1 MATDMN
7 EGDRPLAKL
16 TLRPPRTTSDPIHAP
31 EHRSLVRRWFDWLL
45 PRKGWVFALSL
56 AWGLAGLFTF
66 LNLKRDLFPDMSL
79 PVLSVLIQ
87 SPGRATPELELAVA
101 QPTEQALGGMPG
113 VRRVNTTVLPELVQ
127 VVVTFESDTD
137 PWRARQLVAERLSGV
152 AGSFPTGTRPPLM
165 TSASGRLHEL
175 IDIVLEGENVD
186 PMRLRDHADQALV
199 PRLQAVPGVA
209 RVERLGGQERSLQ
222 ITLIPEKIRS
232 LGVSLERVMS
242 ALEGSHQDVAAG
254 VLEIQDKGWYMS
266 VGNLAATPEEV
277 RQLPVQ
283 AAKGMVTLGDVA
295 EIREAPAFRR
305 GLARHAV
312 GAHAPGAEAKAHG
325 IAKNDT
331 NSKAPPANA
340 EHEPEAKEEAHGV
353 AKVDT
358 NSKAHPT
365 NAEHEPAA
373 GAEGHGI
380 ANGDTAR
387 RVGPMDGSHE
397 DVSLRIVKQ
406 PTAATQDV
414 AEGVRAAVAELKGEL
429 PEGMHLEV
437 IYDQGRLVTHALN
450 GVTLALLVGGVFVAL
465 VLIVLLG
472 NVRGALLV
480 LAVLPLA
487 TLGAAIPLHFAGLG
501 LNAMTLGGLAIS
513 VGLLVDAAVIMVEN
527 LAHRLKEHE
536 GSLEPRRVAL
546 TRAAAEVAPPILIAV
561 LVILAV
567 FIPLLS
573 MGGIAGKLYAPLAV
587 AVAASMTISL
597 VLTFTLVP
605 ALVERFLPPGTALE
619 EPRLVSALKRTYR
632 PALDWAL
639 HHGPLVRVLALGL
652 TIPSI
657 WLAVNL
663 GSNFLPTLDERAF
676 MLLSKIPAGSSLEA
690 VDQANLHLDDR
701 LKDIPGVGAV
711 YRRSGRAE
719 VTEDPCPITD
729 SEVMVILAPGA
740 DEALVAREVLEAA
753 EHMPFP
759 VDVNTPMQER
769 IAEGIGGTP
778 ADIQVKLFNRDLEAL
793 RGVLPGLREQLAR
806 LEGVRSVTPDTPD
819 PMPRWRAELDEEALR
834 RLAVPRPLVA
844 RTLEAALQGLVSEAR
859 FEGPQRIER
868 VVRFPNDGR
877 LSPENLK
884 DTPLV
889 LEDGRAL
896 TLGQVVRFQEASTPT
911 LVRRESGQRRLGLN
925 VRTTGDLGGTA
936 KRIEK
941 ALAKVQL
948 PKGTFVKLGGKIEEA
963 RDTHRRLGIAI
974 AAALALVVGL
984 LYLALKRWREVL
996 VVIATLPDAFAG
1008 ALLALWLAGET
1019 WNISSIVGMI
1029 GLFGVAVQ
1037 NSLVLITQAKDLMAR
1052 GVPFEEALR
1061 EASLGRVRPKLMT
1074 AGAAI
1079 LGLMPML
1086 FGFGGSELERPLAV
1100 AMVGGLI
1107 TSTLFTLLALP
1118 SFYAWVGRRHSSS
1131 PEDAEAQ

>member
-7 EGDRPLAKL
+7 EGDRPLANL
-16 TLRPPRTTSDPIHAP
+16 ALRPPHAPHAVPGQCPAPTPDPIHAP
-31 EHRSLVRRWFDWLL
+31 EHRSLIRRWFDWLL

-66 LNLKRDLFPDMSL
+66 LSLKRDLFPDMSL

-127 VVVTFESDTD
+127 VVVTFEGDTD
-137 PWRARQLVAERLSGV
+137 PWRARQLVAERLSAV
-152 AGSFPTGTRPPLM
+152 VGSYPSGTRPPLM

-175 IDIVLEGENVD
+175 MDIVLEGENMD
-186 PMRLRDHADQALV
+186 PMRLRDHADQVLV
-199 PRLQAVPGVA
+199 PRLQAVSGVA

-242 ALEGSHQDVAAG
+242 ALEDSHQDVAAG

-283 AAKGMVTLGDVA
+283 TAKGTVTLGDVA

-312 GAHAPGAEAKAHG
+312 GTHENTKDGTIPTARPR
-325 IAKNDT
+325 
-331 NSKAPPANA
+331 NA
-340 EHEPEAKEEAHGV
+340 EHEPEAGRLYR
-353 AKVDT
+353 
-358 NSKAHPT
+358 
-365 NAEHEPAA
+365 HEPVASGRTRERSID

-380 ANGDTAR
+380 AKGDTAR

-406 PTAATQDV
+406 PSAATQDV
-414 AEGVRAAVAELKGEL
+414 AEGVRAAVAELRAVL
-429 PEGMHLEV
+429 PEGMHLQV

-450 GVTLALLVGGVFVAL
+450 GVTLALLVGGIFVAL

-472 NVRGALLV
+472 NVRGAMLV

-501 LNAMTLGGLAIS
+501 LNAMTLGGLAIA

-527 LAHRLKEHE
+527 LAHRLKEHA

-546 TRAAAEVAPPILIAV
+546 TRAAAEVTPPILIAV

-605 ALVERFLPPGTALE
+605 ALVERFLPPGASLE
-619 EPRLVSALKRTYR
+619 EPRLVSWIKTIYR

-639 HHGPLVRVLALGL
+639 RHGPLVRVLALGL

-663 GSNFLPTLDERAF
+663 GTNFLPTLDERAF
-676 MLLSKIPAGSSLEA
+676 MLLSKITAGSSLEA

-701 LKDIPGVGAV
+701 LKDIPGVSAV

-729 SEVMVILAPGA
+729 SEVMVILNPDA
-740 DEALVAREVLEAA
+740 DESTVHRMVLEAA

-759 VDVNTPMQER
+759 VDVATPMQER

-793 RGVLPGLREQLAR
+793 RGVLPTLRKQLAR
-806 LEGVRSVTPDTPD
+806 LEGMQSVTPDTPD
-819 PMPRWRAELDEEALR
+819 PMPRWRAEVDDEALR
-834 RLAVPRPLVA
+834 RLGVPRPLVA

-877 LSPENLK
+877 ISPENLK

-911 LVRRESGQRRLGLN
+911 LVRRESAQRRLGLN
-925 VRTTGDLGGTA
+925 VRTTGDLGGA
-936 KRIEK
+936 AARIEQ
-941 ALAKVQL
+941 ALTKIQL

-963 RDTHRRLGIAI
+963 RDTHRRLGLAI
-974 AAALALVVGL
+974 ATALTLVVGL

-1037 NSLVLITQAKDLMAR
+1037 NSLVLITQAKDLMAK

-1086 FGFGGSELERPLAV
+1086 FGFGGSELERPLAI

-1118 SFYAWVGRRHSSS
+1118 SFYAWVGRGREGTV
-1131 PEDAEAQ
+1131 EDATNR